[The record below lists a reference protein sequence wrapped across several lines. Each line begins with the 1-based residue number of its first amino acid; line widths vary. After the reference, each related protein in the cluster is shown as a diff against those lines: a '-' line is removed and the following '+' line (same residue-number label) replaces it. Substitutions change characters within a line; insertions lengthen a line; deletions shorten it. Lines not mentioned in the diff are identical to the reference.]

1 MLLLPVFFIS
11 HLLCIDYLENSSVK
25 TQKIAKVGHP
35 LLSSVNKST
44 SHIRKPPHRR
54 SSSPLN
60 WFPRKKTDSFLK
72 RKIQLLQEMEGM
84 NSSLDETLG
93 SANPHYTRIAREK
106 IAAQEAA
113 KKAMKARKAA
123 MIEASWCRILH
134 ASRIHSKEAE
144 VKLEKAEKDVAEA
157 LEAAA
162 AMGVMMYDRP
172 DCPRRSCEIETSSVI
187 GGVSTHTVTA
197 SFETAFE
204 VDKEV
209 AAAVKHAFIRL
220 ANCSSSSNKDEFREL
235 IHKISENPDET
246 ETDQSSEA
254 PLKHK
259 LEPIADPEDLGFNG
273 AMSKPESISKQASRQ
288 RLSPSDSLKHSG
300 SPQNLVDMMFNRLK
314 YLSEDEIASLAVIV
328 ATCGLNAALLKMENS
343 KTSEENFQEQIPLP
357 RDQAKRC
364 CSSVS
369 NFMDGYIKR
378 KKPEAELPSLDKFLV
393 KHVSRLEKEVQ
404 EAKMSKKTA
413 EVAKNQI
420 PETGLTHPDLG
431 SILVKHVSR
440 LERDIQSFKNSSKNN
455 SLVGNGEGQKISG
468 QPRAELDEKEN
479 VDMNRVER
487 ERIGTLEGDEADV
500 THRSSLRAKNIS
512 SEGLD
517 KVLVKHITRPERE
530 KIASLAKEEGVS
542 TARRREQP
550 ELCTESLDQILVDH
564 RSELETVDMGA
575 LQGRS
580 LHGVEVN
587 GIKDQQQE
595 IPSESLD
602 QILTKHQS
610 MLDNTKLQAAAD
622 IEETRTKGLDQILV
636 KHQSKLEKAKLAA
649 KQDWSF
655 PTMIKSNRDHNSEVG
670 PSLDQILV
678 KHQSKVEKAKL
689 AADQDWSFPTMTK
702 SNKDQ
707 NSEVGPSLDQTLVKH
722 QFKNEN
728 AKSSTIQKS
737 PDQVKPVNTWRKVR
751 DQKLQEAWGGLSLG
765 NSLKPHLSRL
775 EREKAAWKRAE
786 EEELRRARA
795 L

>member
-25 TQKIAKVGHP
+25 TQKMSRMSSTERRSKSGSP

-84 NSSLDETLG
+84 NSSLDDTLG

-259 LEPIADPEDLGFNG
+259 LEPIADPEDLSFNG

-314 YLSEDEIASLAVIV
+314 YLSEEEIASLAVIV

-357 RDQAKRC
+357 RDQAKRY

-404 EAKMSKKTA
+404 EAKIFQKLVS
-413 EVAKNQI
+413 
-420 PETGLTHPDLG
+420 THPDLG

-479 VDMNRVER
+479 VDMNR
-487 ERIGTLEGDEADV
+487 GDEADV

-542 TARRREQP
+542 TARRRSSQ
-550 ELCTESLDQILVDH
+550 
-564 RSELETVDMGA
+564 
-575 LQGRS
+575 
-580 LHGVEVN
+580 N
-587 GIKDQQQE
+587 Y
-595 IPSESLD
+595 
-602 QILTKHQS
+602 
-610 MLDNTKLQAAAD
+610 
-622 IEETRTKGLDQILV
+622 
-636 KHQSKLEKAKLAA
+636 
-649 KQDWSF
+649 
-655 PTMIKSNRDHNSEVG
+655 
-670 PSLDQILV
+670 LV